1 MRGVPGAVFVLDT
14 RIEHIAVQEANRLE
28 IPVIAI
34 LDSNCNPDHITY
46 PIPGNDDAI
55 RSIKLITSR
64 IADACIE
71 GAHLRT
77 QREEADFKPVPP
89 GGDKAAAVITPGIAG
104 NNRTLTVYPEGSLR
118 MAGSSHLVKELREKT
133 GAGILDCQ
141 KALTENSNDIEKSID
156 YLRQKGL
163 AAALKKSGRETN
175 QGLVHAYIH
184 MGGKIGVLIEVNCE
198 TDFVA
203 RNEEFKAFV
212 NDLALQ
218 VAAGKPSYVKREEI
232 PASLIEKERSIYEG
246 QAKEMGK
253 PPAAWPKIVEGKLEK
268 FFQES
273 CLIEQSFVKDPAV
286 LIKDL
291 LALKIAKIGENMNI
305 RRFTR
310 YQLGEA

>member
-1 MRGVPGAVFVLDT
+1 
-14 RIEHIAVQEANRLE
+14 
-28 IPVIAI
+28 
-34 LDSNCNPDHITY
+34 
-46 PIPGNDDAI
+46 
-55 RSIKLITSR
+55 
-64 IADACIE
+64 
-71 GAHLRT
+71 
-77 QREEADFKPVPP
+77 
-89 GGDKAAAVITPGIAG
+89 
-104 NNRTLTVYPEGSLR
+104 
-118 MAGSSHLVKELREKT
+118 MAGSSQLVKELREKT

-141 KALTENSNDIEKSID
+141 KALQENGDDIEKAVD

-163 AAALKKSGRETN
+163 AAAQKKAGRETN
-175 QGLVHAYIH
+175 QGLIHAYIH

-218 VAAGKPSYVKREEI
+218 VAAAKPQYVRREDV
-232 PASLIEKERSIYEG
+232 PAATVEKERSIYEG

-273 CLIEQSFVKDPAV
+273 CLIEQAFIKDPAV
-286 LIKDL
+286 TVKDL
-291 LALKIAKIGENMNI
+291 LSQKIAKIGENMNI

-310 YQLGEA
+310 YQLGES

>member
-1 MRGVPGAVFVLDT
+1 
-14 RIEHIAVQEANRLE
+14 
-28 IPVIAI
+28 
-34 LDSNCNPDHITY
+34 
-46 PIPGNDDAI
+46 
-55 RSIKLITSR
+55 
-64 IADACIE
+64 
-71 GAHLRT
+71 
-77 QREEADFKPVPP
+77 
-89 GGDKAAAVITPGIAG
+89 
-104 NNRTLTVYPEGSLR
+104 
-118 MAGSSHLVKELREKT
+118 MAGASQLVKELREKT

-141 KALTENSNDIEKSID
+141 KALQENGDDIEKAID

-163 AAALKKSGRETN
+163 AAAQKKAGRETN

-203 RNEEFKAFV
+203 RNDEFKTFV

-218 VAAGKPSYVKREEI
+218 VAAAKPSYVKREDIPKEI
-232 PASLIEKERSIYEG
+232 VDKERVIYEG

-268 FFQES
+268 FYQES
-273 CLIEQSFVKDPAV
+273 CLMEQAFIKDPAV
-286 LIKDL
+286 MVKDL
-291 LALKIAKIGENMNI
+291 LAQKIAKIGENMNI

>member
-1 MRGVPGAVFVLDT
+1 
-14 RIEHIAVQEANRLE
+14 
-28 IPVIAI
+28 
-34 LDSNCNPDHITY
+34 
-46 PIPGNDDAI
+46 
-55 RSIKLITSR
+55 
-64 IADACIE
+64 
-71 GAHLRT
+71 
-77 QREEADFKPVPP
+77 
-89 GGDKAAAVITPGIAG
+89 
-104 NNRTLTVYPEGSLR
+104 

-141 KALTENSNDIEKSID
+141 KALQENGDDVEKAID

-163 AAALKKSGRETN
+163 AAAQKKAGRETN
-175 QGLVHAYIH
+175 QGLIHAYIH

-218 VAAGKPSYVKREEI
+218 VAAAKPSYVKREDI
-232 PASLIEKERSIYEG
+232 PKDVVEKERAIYEG

-253 PPAAWPKIVEGKLEK
+253 PPAAWPKIVDGKLEK
-268 FFQES
+268 FYQES
-273 CLIEQSFVKDPAV
+273 CLLEQAFIKDPAV
-286 LIKDL
+286 MIKDL
-291 LALKIAKIGENMNI
+291 LSQKIAKIGENMNV